1 MRRFG
6 ASLLF
11 ALIGDVGVARAIHR
25 CAAGFGEQ
33 NRGRWPFPGIP
44 AGLYFYAGGLVSVR
58 NGTARS
64 AVPRRT
70 ALSGV
75 AKGTPRAR
83 ASATNSAIVG
93 TQSAL
98 QHDIDHLLSGH
109 AGDAV
114 RQNNNLQLAVFC

>member
-1 MRRFG
+1 MRRSG

-11 ALIGDVGVARAIHR
+11 ALIGDVGVARAIRR

-44 AGLYFYAGGLVSVR
+44 AGLYFYAGWLVSVR
-58 NGTARS
+58 NGAAQNRVVRS
-64 AVPRRT
+64 GQRDA
-70 ALSGV
+70 
-75 AKGTPRAR
+75 RAR